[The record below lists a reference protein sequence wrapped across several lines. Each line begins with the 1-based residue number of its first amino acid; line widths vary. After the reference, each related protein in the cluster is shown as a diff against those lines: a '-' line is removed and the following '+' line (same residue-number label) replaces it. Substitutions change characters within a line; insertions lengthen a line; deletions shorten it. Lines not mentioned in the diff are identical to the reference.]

1 MDNIPNNWKILT
13 LQELLDKNYIIS
25 HLDGNHGSL
34 YPRNEEF
41 VDTGVPYLSANCIV
55 NGVLTFSKAKFLSRE
70 RALKFSK
77 GIAQNGDVL
86 FAHNAT
92 VGPVALL
99 ETNEPF
105 VILSTSL
112 TYFRCNIE
120 NVLPSFL
127 KHFLLSSYFKNQ
139 YLAVM
144 GQATRNQVPITKQRT
159 FKFLIPPLK
168 EQDRIAL
175 KLDALFRSIDKSI
188 ALLEENINYTLA
200 LRSSI
205 IENAF
210 IKLFEHSKT
219 FKIKEIA
226 EIKGGK
232 RLPKGET
239 VLDEK
244 TDYPYIRV
252 TDFNDNG
259 SIDLDNLKY
268 LKKEVQE
275 QIKRYIITSKDL
287 YVSIAGTIGK
297 TGIIPKELDN
307 ANLTENAARL
317 VFKSN
322 LKISNRFIYYFTLS
336 NNFKEQVGLATKT
349 VAQPKLALT
358 RLAEVEIPIPSIEMQ
373 DKEVKAFD
381 LISSKTNE
389 ILKHQ
394 HSKLTYLKALK
405 ACILDKAFKGEL

>member
-1 MDNIPNNWKILT
+1 MYMLPKNWKLSTVNDVCLKIT
-13 LQELLDKNYIIS
+13 
-25 HLDGNHGSL
+25 DGTHKTPK
-34 YPRNEEF
+34 YT
-41 VDTGVPYLSANCIV
+41 D
-55 NGVLTFSKAKFLSRE
+55 NGIPFLSV
-70 RALKFSK
+70 KDISK
-77 GIAQNGDVL
+77 GIID
-86 FAHNAT
+86 FSDTRFITKEEHNELIKRCKPEKNDLLYSK
-92 VGPVALL
+92 VGTTGIPKVIDIDNEFSIFVSLALL
-99 ETNEPF
+99 KPNFKLIESRFFEYLLKSPNVYSQAQAKTRGVANRNL
-105 VILSTSL
+105 VITDIKSIQIPL
-112 TYFRCNIE
+112 
-120 NVLPSFL
+120 
-127 KHFLLSSYFKNQ
+127 
-139 YLAVM
+139 
-144 GQATRNQVPITKQRT
+144 
-159 FKFLIPPLK
+159 PPLS
-168 EQDRIAL
+168 EQANIVN
-175 KLDALFRSIDKSI
+175 KLDALFSRIDKCI
-188 ALLEENINYTLA
+188 TILEENINYTLA
-200 LRSSI
+200 LKYSI

-287 YVSIAGTIGK
+287 YISIAGTIGK

-322 LKISNRFIYYFTLS
+322 LKINNHFIYYFTLS

-373 DKEVKAFD
+373 DKEVRVFD

-405 ACILDKAFKGEL
+405 TSILDKAFKGEL

>member
-1 MDNIPNNWKILT
+1 MDKLPKSWSSYILSDVCDVRDGT
-13 LQELLDKNYIIS
+13 HDSPKYFETGYPLVTSKNLKPYGLDLSNVNYISTEDFETINKRS
-25 HLDGNHGSL
+25 K
-34 YPRNEEF
+34 
-41 VDTGVPYLSANCIV
+41 VDV
-55 NGVLTFSKAKFLSRE
+55 
-70 RALKFSK
+70 
-77 GIAQNGDVL
+77 GDVL
-86 FAHNAT
+86 FAMIGTIGN
-92 VGPVALL
+92 PVVVKETPNFAIKNMALFKPYDSINSYFL
-99 ETNEPF
+99 LYYLSSPF
-105 VILSTSL
+105 VVQKMNDEANGATQRFVGLGYLRNFPISL
-112 TYFRCNIE
+112 
-120 NVLPSFL
+120 P
-127 KHFLLSSYFKNQ
+127 
-139 YLAVM
+139 
-144 GQATRNQVPITKQRT
+144 TKS
-159 FKFLIPPLK
+159 
-168 EQDRIAL
+168 EQIIIVN
-175 KLDALFRSIDKSI
+175 KLDALFNRIDKSI
-188 ALLEENINYTLA
+188 TLLEENIKYSQA
-200 LRSSI
+200 LKNSI
-205 IENAF
+205 IENTF
-210 IKLFEHSKT
+210 IKLLNHSKT

-268 LKKEVQE
+268 LNKEVQE

-287 YVSIAGTIGK
+287 YISIAGTIGK

-322 LKISNRFIYYFTLS
+322 LKINNRFIYYFTLS

-358 RLAEVEIPIPSIEMQ
+358 RLAEVEIPIPSIELQ
-373 DKEVKAFD
+373 DKEVKEFD

-394 HSKLTYLKALK
+394 HSQLTYLKALK
-405 ACILDKAFKGEL
+405 ASILDKAFKGEL

>member
-1 MDNIPNNWKILT
+1 MDSLPKNWKYVSVQDVIKRIITGTTPSMQEPKYFENPTVDWFTPSDFDDNRKILT
-13 LQELLDKNYIIS
+13 NSNRKLN
-25 HLDGNHGSL
+25 SL
-34 YPRNEEF
+34 AIKE
-41 VDTGVPYLSANCIV
+41 G
-55 NGVLTFSKAKFLSRE
+55 KAKLYNTNSLLLVGIGATIGKIGLISTE
-70 RALKFSK
+70 ATSNQQITALEFKELV
-77 GIAQNGDVL
+77 N
-86 FAHNAT
+86 
-92 VGPVALL
+92 
-99 ETNEPF
+99 PF
-105 VILSTSL
+105 
-112 TYFRCNIE
+112 YA
-120 NVLPSFL
+120 
-127 KHFLLSSYFKNQ
+127 Y
-139 YLAVM
+139 YW
-144 GQATRNQVPITKQRT
+144 
-159 FKFLIPPLK
+159 FKFLKPEIIKSSAAATLPIINQNGIKQLPFLLPPSP
-168 EQDRIAL
+168 EQTRIVN
-175 KLDALFRSIDKSI
+175 KLDAFFDRIDKSI
-188 ALLEENINYTLA
+188 ALLEENINYSQA
-200 LRSSI
+200 LKNSI

-210 IKLFEHSKT
+210 IKLFNHSKT

-244 TDYPYIRV
+244 TDFPYIRV

-287 YVSIAGTIGK
+287 YISIAGTIGK

-322 LKISNRFIYYFTLS
+322 LKINNRFIYYFTLS
-336 NNFKEQVGLATKT
+336 NNFKEQVGMATKT

-373 DKEVKAFD
+373 DKVVKVFD

-405 ACILDKAFKGEL
+405 ASILDKAFKGEL